1 MAGINS
7 PLCWHCFL
15 ILKKQTNKQ
24 PLSIPTVGSQDL
36 SFYAQLCSVFFLREA
51 LVVSK
56 SLGTLWLGSVVP
68 QPGIPAV
75 GPGCWCADSWAEA
88 QCSSSTWASRKAK
101 SKCFSLLP
109 SRWVADWTYLLITN
123 NFSILH
129 TIMKLLKLIVYKL
142 EEWETVKMKLLCRCL
157 FATVL
162 LLLLKQLWR
171 CPTEKVWS
179 GRTLGNVSLDWRLT
193 LFILPLTAS

>member
-1 MAGINS
+1 MKSCSSKCASNMQRKIE
-7 PLCWHCFL
+7 WHHISCASLFCPGCL
-15 ILKKQTNKQ
+15 FSSAWEKPGKSNAWDLSNACIADGWHRFPALLTLLPYFEETNKQ
-24 PLSIPTVGSQDL
+24 PLSIPTVRSQDL

-75 GPGCWCADSWAEA
+75 VPGCWCADSWAEA

-129 TIMKLLKLIVYKL
+129 TITKLLKLIVI
-142 EEWETVKMKLLCRCL
+142 
-157 FATVL
+157 
-162 LLLLKQLWR
+162 
-171 CPTEKVWS
+171 
-179 GRTLGNVSLDWRLT
+179 N
-193 LFILPLTAS
+193 